1 LEPQILKHYFLW
13 WPVNVSQGDVK
24 WTALN
29 SELRITII
37 QATRII
43 ITIWGR
49 KSECNASMEPATR
62 LVTYGL
68 PIKPLKMGITFYRKG
83 TNNKYL
89 IKTRK
94 QQKER

>member
-1 LEPQILKHYFLW
+1 
-13 WPVNVSQGDVK
+13 
-24 WTALN
+24 
-29 SELRITII
+29 
-37 QATRII
+37 
-43 ITIWGR
+43 
-49 KSECNASMEPATR
+49 MEPATR

-68 PIKPLKMGITFYRKG
+68 PIKPLKMGISFYRKG